1 MKQGKIA
8 LEKIGARIRDVR
20 MNKQIKQAT
29 LAKNVNLSKSE
40 ISRIENG
47 QRETKIIKLLE
58 IARVLDIKPSL
69 LFEE

>member
-1 MKQGKIA
+1 MRQSKIA

-20 MNKQIKQAT
+20 INKQIKQAT
-29 LAKNVNLSKSE
+29 LAKSVNLSKSE

>member
-1 MKQGKIA
+1 MRQGKIV

-20 MNKQIKQAT
+20 INKQIKQAT

>member
-1 MKQGKIA
+1 MRQGKIA

-20 MNKQIKQAT
+20 INKQIKQAT